1 MPSTMPTIRGGP
13 SREAAELYASDA
25 YSWAMQQA
33 DALRRRDLD
42 AIDWDNVIEEIES
55 VGHRERTSWESPCAQ
70 ALKHLLAIEH
80 WSEASKDALRHWA
93 REITL
98 FRQQMADMLDRNP
111 GLTGQ
116 YAPMYASAWRIGRR
130 AAIRRLTEYE
140 DPAMSKATQHEW
152 DRIRLP
158 RECPYD
164 RMQVAAYDPER
175 DWVPDTE
182 IWPPAVAHVLNR
194 QLGRSY
200 PILPE
205 GPDS

>member
-13 SREAAELYASDA
+13 AREAAELYASDA

-55 VGHRERTSWESPCAQ
+55 VGRRERTSWESPCAQ
-70 ALKHLLAIEH
+70 ALEHLLAIEH

-182 IWPPAVAHVLNR
+182 IWPPAVVHILNR
-194 QLGRSY
+194 RLGRSY

-205 GPDS
+205 GLDS

>member
-1 MPSTMPTIRGGP
+1 MPTIRGGP

-205 GPDS
+205 GLDS

>member
-1 MPSTMPTIRGGP
+1 MPSTMPTLRGGP

-70 ALKHLLAIEH
+70 ALEHLLAIEH

-98 FRQQMADMLDRNP
+98 FRQQMADVLDRNP
-111 GLTGQ
+111 GLKGQ
-116 YAPMYASAWRIGRR
+116 YAPMYASAWRTGRR

-140 DPAMSKATQHEW
+140 DPAMPKATQREW

-158 RECPYD
+158 RECPYA
-164 RMQVAAYDPER
+164 RMHVVAYDPKR

-194 QLGRSY
+194 RLGRSY

-205 GPDS
+205 YPDV